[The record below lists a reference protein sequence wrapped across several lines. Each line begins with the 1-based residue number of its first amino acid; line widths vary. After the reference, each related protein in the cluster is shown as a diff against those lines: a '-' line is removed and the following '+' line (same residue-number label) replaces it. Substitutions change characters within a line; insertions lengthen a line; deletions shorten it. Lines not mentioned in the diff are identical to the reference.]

1 MLGASSTTPNLAVS
15 ADARVDAWGTT
26 LEDADGLQRDA
37 IRLEISPVAETG
49 AHVGTPGAGS
59 IIGDTGNA
67 ASIAL
72 HLRYGF
78 ARVGTLHA
86 VGFKLGRWVD
96 TVLMQR
102 ALGPGAAAPPGHD
115 RGNDRGNEPMPAP

>member
-1 MLGASSTTPNLAVS
+1 MIA
-15 ADARVDAWGTT
+15 
-26 LEDADGLQRDA
+26 
-37 IRLEISPVAETG
+37 
-49 AHVGTPGAGS
+49 

-72 HLRYGF
+72 HRRHGF
-78 ARVGTLHA
+78 ALMGTLHA

-102 ALGPGAAAPPGHD
+102 ALGPGAAAPPGLD
-115 RGNDRGNEPMPAP
+115 QDNDRLETR